1 MTYVMLLAGIA
12 LLIGGAEVIVRY
24 GTRLARRL
32 GVSPLIIGLTIVSI
46 GTSAPELAAGIR
58 AMTAGSGNL
67 LVGNVAGSNLMNL
80 LLILGI
86 AASIRPITLQRQ
98 AIRLDLPAMVG
109 ATLLTLLLS
118 LDGSLAVWEGAILLA
133 FAIAY
138 TAVLI
143 QTARREAS
151 AENLADAVAIDDDEE
166 LPEPRRGLRF
176 AVLDVALL
184 VVGIAT
190 VVLGADLLVMAA
202 KELAAQFGVS
212 DSLIGLTIVAIGTS
226 LPELATTTMA
236 TLRGARSLA
245 IGNLLGSSTY
255 NLTLIL
261 GTALLFAPGSFPLET
276 QLLRVD
282 MPLLVLGSL
291 LCVPVFLTGRRVS
304 RREGVLFMGLY
315 TAYLT
320 YLIALRG

>member
-1 MTYVMLLAGIA
+1 
-12 LLIGGAEVIVRY
+12 
-24 GTRLARRL
+24 
-32 GVSPLIIGLTIVSI
+32 
-46 GTSAPELAAGIR
+46 
-58 AMTAGSGNL
+58 
-67 LVGNVAGSNLMNL
+67 
-80 LLILGI
+80 
-86 AASIRPITLQRQ
+86 
-98 AIRLDLPAMVG
+98 LPCG
-109 ATLLTLLLS
+109 R
-118 LDGSLAVWEGAILLA
+118 GAILLA